1 MSYLIIQP
9 KEGVKDEVL
18 EHIRMLPVDTAI
30 VGGVEVLGL
39 VVETL
44 ASVGTIPMPERLR
57 GDEEI
62 KLALNEAQ

>member
-1 MSYLIIQP
+1 MSYLIIQVQGGAEGEVLGRCRTIP
-9 KEGVKDEVL
+9 TDIETEGV
-18 EHIRMLPVDTAI
+18 
-30 VGGVEVLGL
+30 VEVLGL

-62 KLALNEAQ
+62 KLALNGAQ